1 MRNNGAE
8 MNKNNQH
15 VAVITGATGGLGQVV
30 ARRFGGLGHRI
41 VLVGSHPDR
50 LANLMSELNL
60 PTEQVMDFTAD
71 LTQPEAA
78 DKLRQAVV
86 GKFGRVEIL
95 LHFVGGWIGGKG
107 LEEVTADEVAT
118 MLSQHIWT
126 TFYLAQAFIPGM
138 RQNGWG
144 RLIVISSPVAGTP
157 PARNLP
163 YTVGKS
169 GQEAMVLTLAEELKY
184 SGVTANIIRVRTIDI
199 NHERETVPS
208 PKNAFWTTPEEIA
221 SAIEFLCSD
230 DGATVN
236 GARLPLYGSP

>member
-1 MRNNGAE
+1 MRIDGVS
-8 MNKNNQH
+8 MNKNNGR
-15 VAVITGATGGLGQVV
+15 VVVITGATGGLGQVV
-30 ARRFGGLGHRI
+30 ARRFGALGHRI
-41 VLVGSHPDR
+41 VLVGSHPNR
-50 LANLMSELNL
+50 LADLMRELNL
-60 PTEQVMDFTAD
+60 PAEKVMDFAAD

-78 DKLRQAVV
+78 DKLRQAV
-86 GKFGRVEIL
+86 GDKFGRVEIL
-95 LHFVGGWIGGKG
+95 LHFVGGWMGGKA
-107 LEEVTADEVAT
+107 LEEVTADEVAA
-118 MLSQHIWT
+118 MVSQHVWT

-138 RQNGWG
+138 RQKGWG

-199 NHERETVPS
+199 NHERETAPS
-208 PKNAFWTTPEEIA
+208 AKNVFWTTPEEIA